1 MREAIERG
9 EAALGSLRSY
19 RDREYQRR
27 DLLLQQKKEL
37 DESLRRDKEK
47 KNEKENIHEKEK
59 VETCEQE
66 DDETRT
72 SEMEE
77 DMSKERAI
85 REARLNRVLNEDKS
99 GWHVIVKFPN
109 GERISHYIKKES
121 CYQAVYDW
129 VGYPDG
135 RPLFF
140 TLHGGGGVK
149 KLEDPVEGHCLLHLQ
164 EREEEEMLLLLDSEV
179 SLRGSLPKGT
189 EDLSSTLPDERKDDD
204 AMGGVGPPE
213 AKRRKGEAGV
223 TEKGEN
229 NEKIKKKRKRRKK
242 SKNEVGN
249 DGQE

>member
-1 MREAIERG
+1 M
-9 EAALGSLRSY
+9 
-19 RDREYQRR
+19 
-27 DLLLQQKKEL
+27 
-37 DESLRRDKEK
+37 RRDKEK
-47 KNEKENIHEKEK
+47 KNEKENIHEREKE
-59 VETCEQE
+59 ETCEQD

-85 REARLNRVLNEDKS
+85 REARHNRVLNEDKS
-99 GWHVIVKFPN
+99 GWHVIVKMPN
-109 GERISHYIKKES
+109 GERISRYIKKES
-121 CYQAVYDW
+121 CYWAVYDW

-149 KLEDPVEGHCLLHLQ
+149 KLEDPVEGHCFLHLQ

-189 EDLSSTLPDERKDDD
+189 EDLSSTLP
-204 AMGGVGPPE
+204 GPPE
-213 AKRRKGEAGV
+213 AKRPKGEAGV

-229 NEKIKKKRKRRKK
+229 NE
-242 SKNEVGN
+242 
-249 DGQE
+249 